1 MHAQGLERRRPH
13 PRGQRGTTLLEAMVA
28 LAILAVGLLG
38 MMKLQIIGITSN
50 AGARAH
56 TTAAQL
62 ATELAGSLEGLPFD
76 DNRLAGTLSDT
87 RPTPF
92 GSLLDADTTAE
103 EIRVWSD
110 DEAVPGARLDST
122 IEADPLDGSQ
132 PLYRRRWTVWD
143 YVGAGSASGAA
154 ATKII
159 AVSVVYHERGNASP
173 REVVVLTQRS
183 NPGLALSFAAAYR

>member
-1 MHAQGLERRRPH
+1 MHAQGIERRPPH
-13 PRGQRGTTLLEAMVA
+13 PRDQRGTTLLEAMIA

-76 DNRLAGTLSDT
+76 DARLAGTLDT
-87 RPTPF
+87 SPPSPF
-92 GSLLDADTTAE
+92 GSLLAADTSAE
-103 EIRVWSD
+103 TIHAWSD
-110 DEAVPGARLDST
+110 GEPVPGARLDSA

-154 ATKII
+154 ATKIV
-159 AVSVVYHERGNASP
+159 AVSVIYHERGNASP